1 MMSSKR
7 LPGEGGEECR
17 WWALCRKKRRRI
29 EGRAGRREDTA
40 PLTVVFCHR
49 HTTLERPALQTDRME
64 KNGEGLR
71 AIENTLREKQRIKEC
86 SV

>member
-7 LPGEGGEECR
+7 LSGEGGEECR
-17 WWALCRKKRRRI
+17 WWALCRKKAKADRRQ
-29 EGRAGRREDTA
+29 GRREDTA

-49 HTTLERPALQTDRME
+49 HTTLERPAFKTDRME

-71 AIENTLREKQRIKEC
+71 GENYL
-86 SV
+86 S

>member
-1 MMSSKR
+1 MV
-7 LPGEGGEECR
+7 G
-17 WWALCRKKRRRI
+17 ALSQKAKADRRR
-29 EGRAGRREDTA
+29 RQSNREDTA

-49 HTTLERPALQTDRME
+49 HTTLERPAFKTDRME

>member
-7 LPGEGGEECR
+7 LSGEGGEECR
-17 WWALCRKKRRRI
+17 WWALCRKKAKADRRQ
-29 EGRAGRREDTA
+29 GRREDTA

-49 HTTLERPALQTDRME
+49 HTTLERSAFKTDRME
-64 KNGEGLR
+64 KNGEGIR

-86 SV
+86 SA

>member
-1 MMSSKR
+1 MSMV
-7 LPGEGGEECR
+7 G
-17 WWALCRKKRRRI
+17 ALSQKKRRRI

-49 HTTLERPALQTDRME
+49 HTTLERPAFKTDRME

-71 AIENTLREKQRIKEC
+71 AIENTLREKQRI
-86 SV
+86 

>member
-7 LPGEGGEECR
+7 LSSAAGGEECR
-17 WWALCRKKRRRI
+17 WWALCRKKAMADR
-29 EGRAGRREDTA
+29 GRRKDTA

-49 HTTLERPALQTDRME
+49 HTTLERPAFKTDRME